1 MRITL
6 ARPLPDGT
14 GRVSQWFGEHPDW
27 YAPYGMAGQ
36 AGHNGLDYAAPLGSP
51 VLAAHVGVVQVGFD
65 ERGYGNYVKVV
76 GARLTTIYAH
86 LSHVSVNAGDRVQAG
101 DQLGNVGS
109 TGNSTGPHLH
119 FGLRIAGVRNQAYGN
134 WLDPMLGRTEGD
146 A

>member
-27 YAPYGMAGQ
+27 YAPYGM

-119 FGLRIAGVRNQAYGN
+119 FGLRIAGVRNQAYGG
-134 WLDPMLGRTEGD
+134 WVDPMIGRITEE
-146 A
+146 

>member
-6 ARPLPDGT
+6 GRPLPDGV

-27 YAPYGMAGQ
+27 YKRFGL

-51 VLAAHVGVVQVGFD
+51 VLAAHLGMVQRGFD
-65 ERGYGNYVKVV
+65 PGGYGNWVKVV
-76 GARLTTIYAH
+76 GSRMTTIYAH
-86 LSHVSVNAGDRVQAG
+86 LSHISVQAGDRVQAG

-119 FGLRIAGVRNQAYGN
+119 FALRIAGVRNQAYGN
-134 WLDPMLGRTEGD
+134 WLDPMIGRTEGD

>member
-6 ARPLPDGT
+6 GRPLPDGT

-27 YAPYGMAGQ
+27 YAPFGM
-36 AGHNGLDYAAPLGSP
+36 AGHNGLDYAAILGTP
-51 VLAAHVGVVQVGFD
+51 VLAAHVGMVQTGSD
-65 ERGYGNYVKVV
+65 PTGYGNYVKVV
-76 GARLTTIYAH
+76 GTRMTTIYAH
-86 LSHVSVNAGDRVQAG
+86 LSHVSVKAGDRVQAG

-109 TGNSTGPHLH
+109 TGNSTGPHFH

>member
-27 YAPYGMAGQ
+27 YAPYGMAG
-36 AGHNGLDYAAPLGSP
+36 HNGLDYAAPLGTA

-119 FGLRIAGVRNQAYGN
+119 FGLRIAGVRNQAYGG
-134 WLDPMLGRTEGD
+134 WVDPMIGRITEE
-146 A
+146 

>member
-1 MRITL
+1 VRITL

-27 YAPYGMAGQ
+27 YAPFGM
-36 AGHNGLDYAAPLGSP
+36 AGHNGLDYAAPLGTA

>member
-27 YAPYGMAGQ
+27 YAPYGMAG
-36 AGHNGLDYAAPLGSP
+36 HNGLDYAAPAGAH
-51 VLAAHVGVVQVGFD
+51 VLAAHVGVAQVGFD
-65 ERGYGNYVKVV
+65 PGGFGNYVKVV
-76 GARLTTIYAH
+76 GSRMTTIYAH
-86 LSHVSVNAGDRVQAG
+86 LSHISVQAGDKVQAG

-119 FGLRIAGVRNQAYGN
+119 FGLRINGVRNQAYGN
-134 WLDPMLGRTEGD
+134 WLDPMIGRITEE
-146 A
+146 

>member
-27 YAPYGMAGQ
+27 YAPYGMAG
-36 AGHNGLDYAAPLGSP
+36 HNGLDYAAPLGTA
-51 VLAAHVGVVQVGFD
+51 VLAAHVGMVQVGFD
-65 ERGYGNYVKVV
+65 PGGFGNYVKVV
-76 GARLTTIYAH
+76 GARMTTLYAH
-86 LSHVSVNAGDRVQAG
+86 LSEITVTPGQKVQAG

-119 FGLRIAGVRNQAYGN
+119 FGLRIAGIRSAAYGG
-134 WLDPMLGRTEGD
+134 WVDPMIGRTEE
-146 A
+146 